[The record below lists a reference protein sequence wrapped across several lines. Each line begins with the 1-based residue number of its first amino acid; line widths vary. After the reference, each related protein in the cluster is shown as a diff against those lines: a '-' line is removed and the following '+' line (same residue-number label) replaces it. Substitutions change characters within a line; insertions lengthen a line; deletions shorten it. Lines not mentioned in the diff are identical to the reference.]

1 MPLGAAFGTEKV
13 FSPMFDNPLLH
24 SSTLGGN
31 PLACAAG
38 IAALKVLREEGLA
51 ERAAELGEK
60 FLLVLK
66 QIASNYPEIVR
77 DVRGKGLLI
86 GVEFHQRKGCFSGC
100 SWHGSAKSFGRIHSK
115 QSQSHSL

>member
-1 MPLGAAFGTEKV
+1 MALAKSLGGGVMPLGAAFGTEKV

-51 ERAAELGEK
+51 E
-60 FLLVLK
+60 
-66 QIASNYPEIVR
+66 
-77 DVRGKGLLI
+77 
-86 GVEFHQRKGCFSGC
+86 
-100 SWHGSAKSFGRIHSK
+100 
-115 QSQSHSL
+115 